1 MTREEVEKLCE
12 QISEWTKF
20 SSRPIH
26 HTTLRI
32 LAHDADQRNIIDE
45 QVEENR
51 GLRADVKLMQQENL
65 AGRQEIERLRA
76 ELDHWTYELFKHRE
90 SMLRK
95 ALQGILDIGK
105 RDMTSPK
112 YDGYFEAARQALK
125 EDS

>member
-1 MTREEVEKLCE
+1 MTREAFKKLLVYAR
-12 QISEWTKF
+12 QFGGTGLDDPF
-20 SSRPIH
+20 V
-26 HTTLRI
+26 TI
-32 LAHDADQRNIIDE
+32 LDHDAAQ
-45 QVEENR
+45 
-51 GLRADVKLMQQENL
+51 
-65 AGRQEIERLRA
+65 RQEIERLRA

-95 ALQGILDIGK
+95 ALQGILDIGE